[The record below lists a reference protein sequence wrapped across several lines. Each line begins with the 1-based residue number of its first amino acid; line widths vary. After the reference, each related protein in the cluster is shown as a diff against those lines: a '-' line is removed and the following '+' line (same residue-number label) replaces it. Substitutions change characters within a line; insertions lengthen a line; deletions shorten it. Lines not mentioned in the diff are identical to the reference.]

1 MNFDTKNQDCQ
12 KIFGRQK
19 NDNHKDIDHS
29 LNLPINLYMIP
40 HGVDH
45 LAMIGYCVA
54 RISTQINN
62 ITLPA
67 QIITILFPIG
77 KIVHLMIIFLKE
89 FFHAKLTF
97 TRPQMGTFLLLLFQR
112 PL

>member
-1 MNFDTKNQDCQ
+1 MIVDT
-12 KIFGRQK
+12 
-19 NDNHKDIDHS
+19 HEDIDHS
-29 LNLPINLYMIP
+29 LNLTMNLYMIP

-45 LAMIGYCVA
+45 LAMIAYCVA

-77 KIVHLMIIFLKE
+77 KIVHLMIILLCIFQTAKE
-89 FFHAKLTF
+89 PRHTKLTF
-97 TRPQMGTFLLLLFQR
+97 TR
-112 PL
+112 